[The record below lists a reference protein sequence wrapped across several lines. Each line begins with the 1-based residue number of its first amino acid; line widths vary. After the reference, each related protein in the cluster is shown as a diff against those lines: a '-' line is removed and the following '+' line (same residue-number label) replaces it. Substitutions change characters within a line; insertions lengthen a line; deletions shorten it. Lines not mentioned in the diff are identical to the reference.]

1 MSKKVAIYCRVST
14 VEQAEEGYSI
24 DEQRRRNIEY
34 CEKEGHEVFKVYED
48 RGISGKNISGR
59 PGLKDLLQDANA
71 GKFDLVIVWKLNRIS
86 RKLIDILNIVDTLDK
101 NKIAFRSLTESFETE
116 TPAGKLQLNIMGAIG
131 EFERGTIA
139 ENVKMGMIAR
149 AREGKWNGG
158 KVLGY
163 DIVEIPSEGKKRK
176 ETKLVINEK
185 EAMTVRRIF
194 ELYSEGHGYKA
205 TVNRVNQEGHRSK
218 KGNPFATATIKEI
231 LKNPVYIGKIRYNV
245 RQDWNEKRRRNINPD
260 PILVDGEHEAIIDTE
275 IWEKVQIILNDRS
288 KTHNR
293 VYDSELI
300 LSGLL
305 KCPVCGASMT
315 VSMSTR
321 KRKDGSKA
329 VNEYYACGNWKNK
342 GTAVCNSNSVKA
354 EVADEVVINK
364 LIETVNNELL
374 LKKVI
379 NNINKNKSSKL
390 KPKLDEMN
398 LVNKEIDKLNGKK
411 NSSIE
416 LFEDGILTKNEL
428 AERVKKLN
436 EEIDTL
442 KFRLDEIKQDVML
455 AEGEPVPFE
464 LVSQVMKKFG
474 QVFNESSTRQQRKQ
488 LLNLLVS
495 KVTIDK
501 SRAIDTIELQIN
513 EDVIRYL
520 VKEGSSEE
528 DEDLSFFHV
537 SMLNCTCLKFVI

>member
-1 MSKKVAIYCRVST
+1 MNKRVAIYCRVST
-14 VEQAEEGYSI
+14 VEQAEEGYSV
-24 DEQRRRNIEY
+24 DEQRRRCIEY

-48 RGISGKNISGR
+48 RDISGKNISGR
-59 PGLKDLLQDANA
+59 PGLKDLLKNANDK
-71 GKFDLVIVWKLNRIS
+71 KFDLVVVWKLNRIS
-86 RKLIDILNIVDTLDK
+86 RRLIDILNIVDTLDK
-101 NKIAFRSLTESFETE
+101 NNIAFRSLTESFETE
-116 TPAGKLQLNIMGAIG
+116 TPAGKLQLNIMGAIS

-139 ENVKMGMIAR
+139 DNVKMGMMAR

-163 DIVEIPSEGKKRK
+163 DVVEIPSEGKKRK
-176 ETKLVINEK
+176 ETKLVINDK

-205 TVNRVNQEGHRSK
+205 TVNRVNKEGHKSK
-218 KGNPFATATIKEI
+218 RGNAFSTASIKEI

-245 RQDWNEKRRRNINPD
+245 RQDWNEKRRKNINPN
-260 PILVDGEHEAIIDTE
+260 PILVDGEHDSIIDNET
-275 IWEKVQIILNDRS
+275 WEKVQIILKDRS

-293 VYDSELI
+293 VYDSEFP

-315 VSMSTR
+315 ISRSYH
-321 KRKDGSKA
+321 KRKDGTKKVA
-329 VNEYYACGNWKNK
+329 EYYACGNWKNK
-342 GTAVCNSNSVKA
+342 GTAVCNSNSIRAK
-354 EVADEVVINK
+354 VADEAVISK

-398 LVNKEIDKLNGKK
+398 VVNKEIDRLSSKK

-416 LFEDGILTKNEL
+416 LFEDGILTKSEL
-428 AERVKKLN
+428 AERIKKLN

-442 KFRLDEIKQDVML
+442 KFRLDELKQDVML
-455 AEGEPVPFE
+455 AEGKPVPFE
-464 LVSQVMKKFG
+464 LVSQVMNKFG
-474 QVFNESSTRQQRKQ
+474 EIFKESSTRQQRKQ

-495 KVTIDK
+495 KITIDK
-501 SRAIDTIELQIN
+501 SRNIDSIELQIN

-520 VKEGSSEE
+520 MKEESSEK
-528 DEDLSFFHV
+528 DGSSFFHT

>member
-1 MSKKVAIYCRVST
+1 M
-14 VEQAEEGYSI
+14 
-24 DEQRRRNIEY
+24 
-34 CEKEGHEVFKVYED
+34 
-48 RGISGKNISGR
+48 
-59 PGLKDLLQDANA
+59 
-71 GKFDLVIVWKLNRIS
+71 
-86 RKLIDILNIVDTLDK
+86 
-101 NKIAFRSLTESFETE
+101 
-116 TPAGKLQLNIMGAIG
+116 
-131 EFERGTIA
+131 
-139 ENVKMGMIAR
+139 
-149 AREGKWNGG
+149 
-158 KVLGY
+158 
-163 DIVEIPSEGKKRK
+163 
-176 ETKLVINEK
+176 
-185 EAMTVRRIF
+185 
-194 ELYSEGHGYKA
+194 
-205 TVNRVNQEGHRSK
+205 
-218 KGNPFATATIKEI
+218 
-231 LKNPVYIGKIRYNV
+231 
-245 RQDWNEKRRRNINPD
+245 
-260 PILVDGEHEAIIDTE
+260 
-275 IWEKVQIILNDRS
+275 
-288 KTHNR
+288 
-293 VYDSELI
+293 
-300 LSGLL
+300 
-305 KCPVCGASMT
+305 
-315 VSMSTR
+315 
-321 KRKDGSKA
+321 
-329 VNEYYACGNWKNK
+329 
-342 GTAVCNSNSVKA
+342 CNSNSVKA

-428 AERVKKLN
+428 ADRVKKLN

>member
-1 MSKKVAIYCRVST
+1 MSKRVAIYCRVST
-14 VEQAEEGYSI
+14 IEQAQEGYSV
-24 DEQRRRNIEY
+24 DEQRRRCIEY

-59 PGLKDLLQDANA
+59 PGLKDLLKDANA

-86 RKLIDILNIVDTLDK
+86 RRLIDILNIVDTLDK

-139 ENVKMGMIAR
+139 ENVKMGMMAR
-149 AREGKWNGG
+149 AKEGKWNGG

-163 DIVEIPSEGKKRK
+163 DIVEIPSEGKRRK

-194 ELYSEGHGYKA
+194 ELYSTGHGYKA

-231 LKNPVYIGKIRYNV
+231 LKNPVYIGKIRYNL
-245 RQDWNEKRRRNINPD
+245 RQDWNEKRRKNINPN
-260 PILVDGEHEAIIDTE
+260 PILVDGEHEAIIDNET
-275 IWEKVQIILNDRS
+275 WEKVQIILKDRS

-293 VYDSELI
+293 VYDSEFPLT
-300 LSGLL
+300 GLL

-315 VSMSTR
+315 IGRSYH
-321 KRKDGSKA
+321 KRKDGTRKVA
-329 VNEYYACGNWKNK
+329 EYYVCGNWKNK
-342 GTAVCNSNSVKA
+342 GTAVCNSNSIRA
-354 EVADEVVINK
+354 EVADGVVTNK
-364 LIETVNNELL
+364 IIETVNNELL

-398 LVNKEIDKLNGKK
+398 VVNKEIDRLSGKK

-416 LFEDGILTKNEL
+416 LFEDGILTKSEL
-428 AERVKKLN
+428 AERIKKLN

-442 KFRLDEIKQDVML
+442 KFRLDELKQDVML

-464 LVSQVMKKFG
+464 LVSQVMNKFG
-474 QVFNESSTRQQRKQ
+474 EIFKESSTRQQRKQ

-495 KVTIDK
+495 KITIDK
-501 SRAIDTIELQIN
+501 SRNIDSIELQIN
-513 EDVIRYL
+513 KDVIRYL
-520 VKEGSSEE
+520 MKEESSKKDGS
-528 DEDLSFFHV
+528 SFFHA
-537 SMLNCTCLKFVI
+537 SMLNCTTLKFVI

>member
-1 MSKKVAIYCRVST
+1 
-14 VEQAEEGYSI
+14 
-24 DEQRRRNIEY
+24 
-34 CEKEGHEVFKVYED
+34 
-48 RGISGKNISGR
+48 
-59 PGLKDLLQDANA
+59 
-71 GKFDLVIVWKLNRIS
+71 
-86 RKLIDILNIVDTLDK
+86 
-101 NKIAFRSLTESFETE
+101 
-116 TPAGKLQLNIMGAIG
+116 
-131 EFERGTIA
+131 
-139 ENVKMGMIAR
+139 
-149 AREGKWNGG
+149 
-158 KVLGY
+158 
-163 DIVEIPSEGKKRK
+163 
-176 ETKLVINEK
+176 
-185 EAMTVRRIF
+185 
-194 ELYSEGHGYKA
+194 
-205 TVNRVNQEGHRSK
+205 
-218 KGNPFATATIKEI
+218 
-231 LKNPVYIGKIRYNV
+231 
-245 RQDWNEKRRRNINPD
+245 
-260 PILVDGEHEAIIDTE
+260 
-275 IWEKVQIILNDRS
+275 
-288 KTHNR
+288 
-293 VYDSELI
+293 
-300 LSGLL
+300 
-305 KCPVCGASMT
+305 MT
-315 VSMSTR
+315 VSRSTR
-321 KRKDGSKA
+321 KRKDGTKA

-436 EEIDTL
+436 EEIDIL
-442 KFRLDEIKQDVML
+442 KFRLDELKQDIML

-474 QVFNESSTRQQRKQ
+474 QVFKESSTRQQRKQ

-501 SRAIDTIELQIN
+501 SREIDTIEIQIN

-528 DEDLSFFHV
+528 DEDPSFFHI
-537 SMLNCTCLKFVI
+537 SILNCTTLKFVI

>member
-1 MSKKVAIYCRVST
+1 
-14 VEQAEEGYSI
+14 
-24 DEQRRRNIEY
+24 
-34 CEKEGHEVFKVYED
+34 
-48 RGISGKNISGR
+48 
-59 PGLKDLLQDANA
+59 
-71 GKFDLVIVWKLNRIS
+71 
-86 RKLIDILNIVDTLDK
+86 
-101 NKIAFRSLTESFETE
+101 
-116 TPAGKLQLNIMGAIG
+116 MGAIG

-139 ENVKMGMIAR
+139 ENVNMGMIAR

-185 EAMTVRRIF
+185 EAITVRRIF
-194 ELYSEGHGYKA
+194 ELYREGHGYKA

-218 KGNPFATATIKEI
+218 KGNPFSTATIKEI
-231 LKNPVYIGKIRYNV
+231 LKNPVYIGKIRYNL
-245 RQDWNEKRRRNINPD
+245 RQDWNEKRRKNINPD
-260 PILVDGEHEAIIDTE
+260 PILVDGEHGAIIDDAT
-275 IWEKVQIILNDRS
+275 WEKVQIILKDRS

-293 VYDSELI
+293 VYDSELP

-315 VSMSTR
+315 ISRSTR
-321 KRKDGSKA
+321 KRKYGTKV
-329 VNEYYACGNWKNK
+329 VNEYYSCGNWKNK
-342 GTAVCNSNSVKA
+342 GTAVCNSNSIRA
-354 EVADEVVINK
+354 EVADEAVINK
-364 LIETVNNELL
+364 LIEIVNNELL

-390 KPKLDEMN
+390 KPKLDEIN
-398 LVNKEIDKLNGKK
+398 KVNKEIDKLKNKK
-411 NSSIE
+411 NTSIE

-428 AERVKKLN
+428 SERVNKLN
-436 EEIDTL
+436 EEIECL
-442 KFRLDEIKQDVML
+442 KFRLDEIQREVMI
-455 AEGEPVPFE
+455 AEGQPIPFE

-474 QVFNESSTRQQRKQ
+474 KVFKESSTRQQRKQ

-501 SRAIDTIELQIN
+501 SRSIDTIELQIN

-528 DEDLSFFHV
+528 DEDPSFFNI